1 MILVVT
7 RKSVRGLPK
16 CIEQVDVTKK
26 EDLVQ
31 TRGNLKVAELMG
43 DAKAPWIISMSL
55 YDTNPMYLM
64 IIACG
69 EIQFLKKER
78 KLFNQTQQK
87 MVAAPFY

>member
-55 YDTNPMYLM
+55 YDTKPVYLM
-64 IIACG
+64 GVACE
-69 EIQFLKKER
+69 EIKWLKKDR
-78 KLFNQTQQK
+78 KLFDKT
-87 MVAAPFY
+87 